1 MKKST
6 TTMHQPNEAME
17 EKWLDVKG
25 YEGLYQV
32 SNLGRVRAPQ
42 KVIKG
47 GRWDCL
53 RTLKECILK
62 QYPNKFG
69 YLFVRLSKQ
78 GKYKNFRVNRLVAMA
93 FIPNP
98 NNLPV
103 VNHKDENILNNCVD
117 NLEWCSIAYNNN
129 YATRVQRMADS
140 QRNKNKSK
148 RVRQLTLEGGFVTE
162 FPSTM
167 EVERSLGFKR
177 TSIGACCQGKVRT
190 AYGYKWAYV

>member
-1 MKKST
+1 M
-6 TTMHQPNEAME
+6 PNEAME

-47 GRWDCL
+47 GRYNCL

-103 VNHKDENILNNCVD
+103 VNHKNENILNNSVD

-129 YATRVQRMADS
+129 YATRVQRMADN

-148 RVRQLTLEGGFVTE
+148 RVKQITLDGNLVTE

-177 TSIGACCQGKVRT
+177 TAIGACCRGKRPA
-190 AYGYKWAYV
+190 AYGYRWVYV